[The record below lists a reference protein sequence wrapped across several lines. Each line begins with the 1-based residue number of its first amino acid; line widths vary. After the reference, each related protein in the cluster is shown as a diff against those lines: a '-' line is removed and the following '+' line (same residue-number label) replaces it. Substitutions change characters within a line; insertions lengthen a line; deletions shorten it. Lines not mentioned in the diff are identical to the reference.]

1 MIKPIVHDPM
11 FLAQKSTDATFMDI
25 QTAKDLLDTLAA
37 NRAGCVGLAANMI
50 GVKKR
55 IIVFDNNGTD
65 TIMFNPEIIEK
76 SGEYETEEGCLSLL
90 GGPRKCKRFQKI
102 KVQYETTAMQKRIKT
117 FTGWTAQII
126 QHEVD
131 HCRGILI

>member
-65 TIMFNPEIIEK
+65 SVMLNPEIIEK
-76 SGEYETEEGCLSLL
+76 TGEYETEEGCLSLS
-90 GGPRKCKRFQKI
+90 GIRKTKRFKFI
-102 KVQYETTAMQKRIKT
+102 TVKYLDMSFAPKT
-117 FTGWTAQII
+117 EKFFGWTAQII
-126 QHEVD
+126 QHEID
-131 HCRGILI
+131 HCNGILI

>member
-1 MIKPIVHDPM
+1 MIKQIVHDPM
-11 FLAQKSTDATFMDI
+11 FLAQKSTEATFMDL

-65 TIMFNPEIIEK
+65 MAMLNPEIIEK
-76 SGEYETEEGCLSLL
+76 SGEYETEEGCL
-90 GGPRKCKRFQKI
+90 
-102 KVQYETTAMQKRIKT
+102 
-117 FTGWTAQII
+117 
-126 QHEVD
+126 
-131 HCRGILI
+131 

>member
-55 IIVFDNNGTD
+55 ILVFTIGDIIVPM
-65 TIMFNPEIIEK
+65 INPVILK
-76 SGEYETEEGCLSLL
+76 
-90 GGPRKCKRFQKI
+90 KKMNMKQK
-102 KVQYETTAMQKRIKT
+102 KVVY
-117 FTGWTAQII
+117 
-126 QHEVD
+126 
-131 HCRGILI
+131 L

>member
-1 MIKPIVHDPM
+1 MIKQIVHDPM
-11 FLAQKSTDATFMDI
+11 FLAQKSTEATFMDL

-65 TIMFNPEIIEK
+65 MAMLNPEIIEK
-76 SGEYETEEGCLSLL
+76 SGEYETEEGCLSLS
-90 GGPRKCKRFQKI
+90 GIRKTKRFQLITVKYLDMNL
-102 KVQYETTAMQKRIKT
+102 KPHTEK
-117 FTGWTAQII
+117 FFGWSAQII
-126 QHEVD
+126 QHEID
-131 HCRGILI
+131 HCNGILI